1 MGEIVE
7 KAVHHIIIPDDFTLI
22 HEQANVLDFLGQQ
35 HLQQIYGVIVS
46 ALSSPPHHLLAKDFI
61 KDILLTRCPV
71 ARLNKEKYLVA
82 SKKSKENEE
91 NAVINWFKALNKYR
105 LKPFAMSLP
114 SPAWWFTVNDNNVLQ
129 KNSHSTK
136 QEKRR
141 KERKSS
147 SPLAK
152 EFNGIRFK

>member
-1 MGEIVE
+1 MTTCI
-7 KAVHHIIIPDDFTLI
+7 
-22 HEQANVLDFLGQQ
+22 
-35 HLQQIYGVIVS
+35 
-46 ALSSPPHHLLAKDFI
+46 
-61 KDILLTRCPV
+61 V
-71 ARLNKEKYLVA
+71 ARLNKDKYLVA

-91 NAVINWFKALNKYR
+91 DAVINWFKALNKYR

-129 KNSHSTK
+129 RILIPPNRK
-136 QEKRR
+136 KRK